1 MVSTTVPIR
10 GRVVVVGGGIAGLAA
25 AHALAVLPADTRP
38 AVTLFEA
45 DGRLGGKVMT
55 VNLGGLRVE
64 AGPDGFL
71 TRLPAA
77 VELCRRLGLAGELV
91 APGQA
96 PAAIWSRGSL
106 RQIPSGLVLGLPAS
120 PTQLIRSGILSWR
133 GIARAALEPLL
144 PRSSTQGDISV
155 ADLVIPRF
163 GRQVFDRLVD
173 PLLSGIYAGRADQLS
188 AGAVVPQL
196 VELAQTHRS
205 LLLGLRR
212 LPKSRE
218 SGPALN
224 SLSSGLETMVTTL
237 ANVIENA
244 VDIQIGTSVTSV
256 QPGASRTYSV
266 ELATGAPVQ
275 ADAVILAAPAYATSM
290 MLASASPEL
299 SAELASI
306 PYASVAT
313 VALAYPRQALARPL
327 QGSGFLVPRDER
339 RLLVGS
345 TWVTAKWPHLGSGD
359 QVLIRCAVGR
369 AGDDRWQ
376 SLDDEQMI
384 EAVHAEL
391 AEAMGLRSQPAE
403 AKVIRWPRAMP
414 QYEVGH
420 AARLR
425 RIEERL
431 ARLPGVFLAGAAY
444 RGVGLTACIQ
454 QGREAADK
462 AVEYLSAASRL
473 GVEAAG

>member
-1 MVSTTVPIR
+1 MSTAAPIR
-10 GRVVVVGGGIAGLAA
+10 GRVVVVGGGIAGLSA
-25 AHALAVLPADTRP
+25 AHALAVSPADTRP
-38 AVTLFEA
+38 VVTLLEA

-71 TRLPAA
+71 TRVPAA
-77 VELCRRLGLAGELV
+77 VELCRRLGLADQLV
-91 APGQA
+91 APGRA
-96 PAAIWSRGSL
+96 PAAIWSGGSL
-106 RQIPSGLVLGLPAS
+106 RPIPSGLVLGLPAS
-120 PTQLIRSGILSWR
+120 PMQLARSGILSWR

-144 PRSSTQGDISV
+144 PRSSTQGDVSV

-188 AGAVVPQL
+188 AEAVMPAL
-196 VELAQTHRS
+196 AELAHTHRS

-212 LPKSRE
+212 LPKSKE
-218 SGPALN
+218 SGPALY
-224 SLSSGLETMVTTL
+224 SLLSGLETMVTTL
-237 ANVIENA
+237 ANVIKNV
-244 VDIQIGTSVTSV
+244 VDIKIGTSVTSV
-256 QPGASRTYSV
+256 RQGGSEAYSV
-266 ELATGAPVQ
+266 EIAMGAGVQ
-275 ADAVILAAPAYATSM
+275 ADAVIIAAPAYAASK
-290 MLASASPEL
+290 MLASASPDL

-313 VALAYPRQALARPL
+313 VALAYPREALAHAL
-327 QGSGFLVPRDER
+327 DGSGFLVPRDER

-345 TWVTAKWPHLGSGD
+345 TWVTAKWPHLESGD
-359 QVLIRCAVGR
+359 QVLVRCAVGR
-369 AGDDRWQ
+369 AGDDGWQ
-376 SLDDEQMI
+376 SLDDDQMI
-384 EAVHAEL
+384 AAVHAEL
-391 AEAMGLRSQPAE
+391 AEAMDLRRQPAE

-414 QYEVGH
+414 QYTVGH

-425 RIEERL
+425 RIEKHL

-444 RGVGLTACIQ
+444 RGIGLTACIQ

-462 AVEYLSAASRL
+462 AVEYLSASSHL

>member
-1 MVSTTVPIR
+1 MSTAAPIR
-10 GRVVVVGGGIAGLAA
+10 GRVVVVGGGIAGLSAT
-25 AHALAVLPADTRP
+25 HALAVSPADTRP
-38 AVTLFEA
+38 AVTLLEA

-55 VNLGGLRVE
+55 VNFGGLRVE

-71 TRLPAA
+71 TRVPAA
-77 VELCRRLGLAGELV
+77 VELCHRLGLADELV
-91 APGQA
+91 APGRA

-106 RQIPSGLVLGLPAS
+106 RPIPSGLVLGLPAS
-120 PTQLIRSGILSWR
+120 PAQLARSGILSWR

-188 AGAVVPQL
+188 AGAVMPQL

-212 LPKSRE
+212 LPRSRE
-218 SGPALN
+218 GGPALN

-237 ANVIENA
+237 ANVIKNA
-244 VDIQIGTSVTSV
+244 VDIQIETSVTSV
-256 QPGASRTYSV
+256 RSGARGTYSV
-266 ELATGAPVQ
+266 ESATGAAFE
-275 ADAVILAAPAYATSM
+275 ADAVIIAAPAYAASK
-290 MLASASPEL
+290 MLVSPSPEL

-306 PYASVAT
+306 SYASVAT

-327 QGSGFLVPRDER
+327 DGSGFLVPRNER

-345 TWVTAKWPHLGSGD
+345 TQVTAKWPHLDVGD
-359 QVLIRCAVGR
+359 HVLLRCAVGR

-376 SLDDEQMI
+376 SLDDEQLI
-384 EAVHAEL
+384 AAVHAEL
-391 AEAMGLRSQPAE
+391 AEAMGLRRQPAE
-403 AKVIRWPRAMP
+403 AMVTRWPKAMP

-420 AARLR
+420 VARLR
-425 RIEERL
+425 RIEEHL
-431 ARLPGVFLAGAAY
+431 ARLPGVFLASAAY
-444 RGVGLTACIQ
+444 RGIGLAACIQ

-462 AVEYLSAASRL
+462 TVEYLSASSRL
-473 GVEAAG
+473 GVVAAG